1 MGNRKRK
8 MSMNKDK
15 INLDELLKAAIRLG
29 ASDIH
34 LKVNRTPV
42 FRINGKLV
50 QLKEAPAI
58 TEENNREIA
67 YSIMNEWQTK
77 KFEENL
83 EMDLAYSI
91 SGLSRFRVNVF
102 QQRGTLSIA
111 IRAIPYE
118 ILGFDELNL
127 PPVVKSIAEEE
138 RGLVIVTGTT
148 GSGKS
153 TTLASIVNYINS
165 TKARHIITIEDPIE
179 YMQNDK
185 LSYINQREVG
195 IDTRNFKNALR
206 ASLRED
212 PDVILVGEMRDLET
226 MEICMSAAETGH
238 LVFTTLHTLD
248 AQETINRILTVFPVH
263 QHNQVRYQL
272 AQVLKAIISQR
283 LMPRADKEGR
293 VPAIEVLLGTAR
305 VRDLIATPERTKEIT
320 QAIAEGN
327 LHYGMQ
333 TFDQCLFDLYGKGM
347 IAYDEAMRQAT
358 NKDDLAL
365 RIQGVTTGSVPL
377 DMNEYEQR
385 TN

>member
-1 MGNRKRK
+1 ME
-8 MSMNKDK
+8 NKK
-15 INLDELLKAAIRLG
+15 IDLDELLKSALRLG
-29 ASDIH
+29 ASDVH

-42 FRINGKLV
+42 FRIHGKLV
-50 QLKEAPAI
+50 QLKEAATI
-58 TEENNREIA
+58 TEEENREIA
-67 YSIMNEWQTK
+67 NQIMNDWQK
-77 KFEENL
+77 EKFDENL

-91 SGLSRFRVNVF
+91 SGLSRFRVNIF

-118 ILGFDELNL
+118 ILNFDQLNL
-127 PPVVKSIAEEE
+127 PPVIKSIADEE

-153 TTLASIVNYINS
+153 TTLASIIDYINS
-165 TKARHIITIEDPIE
+165 SKARHIITIEDPIE
-179 YMQNDK
+179 YTQNDK
-185 LSYINQREVG
+185 LSYINQREIG
-195 IDTRNFKNALR
+195 IDTKSFKNALR

-248 AQETINRILTVFPVH
+248 AQETVNRILTVFPVH
-263 QHNQVRYQL
+263 QQNQIRYQL
-272 AQVLKAIISQR
+272 SQVIKAILSQR
-283 LMPRADKEGR
+283 LMPRADGKGR
-293 VPAIEVLLGTAR
+293 VPAVEVCLGTSR
-305 VRDLIATPERTKEIT
+305 MRDLIASPERTKELT

-333 TFDQCLFDLYGKGM
+333 TFDQCLFSLFSKKL
-347 IAYDEAMRQAT
+347 ITYDEAMRQAT

-365 RIQGVTTGSVPL
+365 RIQGVTTGSVTM
-377 DMNEYEQR
+377 DMSDFEQR
-385 TN
+385 PN

>member
-1 MGNRKRK
+1 
-8 MSMNKDK
+8 MSKDK
-15 INLDELLKAAIRLG
+15 IILDELLKAAIRLG

-42 FRINGKLV
+42 FRIHGKLV
-50 QLKEAPAI
+50 QLKESPTI
-58 TEENNREIA
+58 TEKINKEIA
-67 YSIMNEWQTK
+67 YSMMNSWQRE

-91 SGLSRFRVNVF
+91 SGLSRFRVNIF

-111 IRAIPYE
+111 IRAIPYD
-118 ILGFDELNL
+118 ILNFDQLNL
-127 PPVVKSIAEEE
+127 PTIIKSIAEEE

-153 TTLASIVNYINS
+153 TTLASIVDYINS

-179 YMQNDK
+179 YTQNDK
-185 LSYINQREVG
+185 LSYINQREIG
-195 IDTRNFKNALR
+195 IDTKNFKNALR
-206 ASLRED
+206 AALRED

-248 AQETINRILTVFPVH
+248 AQETINRILTVFPAH

-293 VPAIEVLLGTAR
+293 VPAIEVLLGTSR
-305 VRDLIATPERTKEIT
+305 IKDLIATPEKTKEIT

-333 TFDQCLFDLYGKGM
+333 TFDQCLFELYGKEM
-347 IAYDEAMRQAT
+347 ITYEEVMRQAT

-365 RIQGVTTGSVPL
+365 RIQGITTGSVAL
-377 DMNEYEQR
+377 NMNEFEQR
-385 TN
+385 TS

>member
-1 MGNRKRK
+1 
-8 MSMNKDK
+8 
-15 INLDELLKAAIRLG
+15 
-29 ASDIH
+29 
-34 LKVNRTPV
+34 VN
-42 FRINGKLV
+42 I
-50 QLKEAPAI
+50 
-58 TEENNREIA
+58 
-67 YSIMNEWQTK
+67 
-77 KFEENL
+77 
-83 EMDLAYSI
+83 
-91 SGLSRFRVNVF
+91 F

-111 IRAIPYE
+111 IRAIPYD
-118 ILGFDELNL
+118 ILNFDQLNL
-127 PPVVKSIAEEE
+127 PTIVKSIAEEE

-153 TTLASIVNYINS
+153 TTLASIIDYINS

-179 YMQNDK
+179 YTQNDK
-185 LSYINQREVG
+185 LSYINQREIG
-195 IDTRNFKNALR
+195 IDTRNFRNALR
-206 ASLRED
+206 ACLRED

-248 AQETINRILTVFPVH
+248 AQETLNRILTVFPVH

-272 AQVLKAIISQR
+272 AQVLKAILSQR
-283 LMPRADKEGR
+283 LMPRADAEGR
-293 VPAIEVLLGTAR
+293 VPAVEVLLGTSR

-320 QAIAEGN
+320 QAISEGN

-347 IAYDEAMRQAT
+347 VTYEEAMRQAT

-365 RIQGVTTGSVPL
+365 RIQGITTGSVTL

-385 TN
+385 TS

>member
-1 MGNRKRK
+1 MTEKQSNG
-8 MSMNKDK
+8 K
-15 INLDELLKAAIRLG
+15 INLDDLLKAALRLG
-29 ASDIH
+29 ASDVH

-42 FRINGKLV
+42 FRIHGKLV
-50 QLKEAPAI
+50 QLKEAPPI
-58 TEENNREIA
+58 TEENNIEIA
-67 YSIMNEWQTK
+67 NQIMNDWQK
-77 KFEENL
+77 EMFKENL

-91 SGLSRFRVNVF
+91 SGLSRFRVNIF

-118 ILGFDELNL
+118 ILNFDQLNL
-127 PPVVKSIAEEE
+127 PTVIKSIAEEE

-153 TTLASIVNYINS
+153 TTLASIIDFINS

-179 YMQNDK
+179 YTQNDK
-185 LSYINQREVG
+185 ISYINQREIG
-195 IDTRNFKNALR
+195 IDTKSFKNALR

-248 AQETINRILTVFPVH
+248 AQETINRILTVFPPH

-272 AQVLKAIISQR
+272 AQVLKAILSQR
-283 LMPRADKEGR
+283 LMPRADGKGR
-293 VPAIEVLLGTAR
+293 VPAVEVLLGTSR
-305 VRDLIATPERTKEIT
+305 VRDLIASPERTKEIT

-333 TFDQCLFDLYGKGM
+333 TFDQCLFDLYSQKL
-347 IAYDEAMRQAT
+347 ITYEEAMRQAT

-365 RIQGVTTGSVPL
+365 RIQGITTGSVTL
-377 DMNEYEQR
+377 DMSEFEQR

>member
-1 MGNRKRK
+1 MGNRKGK
-8 MSMNKDK
+8 MNMNKDK
-15 INLDELLKAAIRLG
+15 INLDDLLKAAIRLG

-127 PPVVKSIAEEE
+127 PPVVKSIADEE

-185 LSYINQREVG
+185 LSYINQREIG

-272 AQVLKAIISQR
+272 AQVLKAILSQR

-320 QAIAEGN
+320 QTIAEGN

-333 TFDQCLFDLYGKGM
+333 TFDQCLFGLHGKG
-347 IAYDEAMRQAT
+347 IITYDEAMRQAT

-365 RIQGVTTGSVPL
+365 RIQGVTTGSVTL